1 MPYLENIVR
10 QKSKTAPLP
19 FIAITESWLKSYVED
34 AQISLED
41 YYIHRCDRGTRV
53 GGGALLYTHRDL
65 HVTNTETLD
74 KDSCQLVMCSSE
86 PSKLIVCVLYRP
98 PLAPIEDF
106 KACLESIH
114 EYSAGKDDY
123 DLCLLGDFNF
133 PNISWETGITT
144 SANPSTELFEN
155 FMAEHLFSQYVLQ
168 PTRNDNTLDLFL
180 TTSAALVTHVDVSAT
195 ELSDHDM
202 VEIYLSY
209 NPCHPN
215 VNVPPSFEGASFRSL
230 DFEKADFQ
238 GIDSD
243 IQEID

>member
-1 MPYLENIVR
+1 MSSNVVAEGQVSEPEPTTEYDSYSSCLLLNAQSINPSAKSACSWKVPYLENIVR

-155 FMAEHLFSQYVLQ
+155 FMAEQ
-168 PTRNDNTLDLFL
+168 
-180 TTSAALVTHVDVSAT
+180 
-195 ELSDHDM
+195 
-202 VEIYLSY
+202 
-209 NPCHPN
+209 
-215 VNVPPSFEGASFRSL
+215 
-230 DFEKADFQ
+230 
-238 GIDSD
+238 
-243 IQEID
+243 